1 MADQSI
7 VDEIVQAIDNIHFGS
22 VEVIVQNGQVTQ
34 ISTRIIKKTNVSSKP
49 TKKITGAI
57 PGAILRKRSGT
68 GINLN
73 FKY

>member
-7 VDEIVQAIDNIHFGS
+7 IDEIVQAIDGVNFGS
-22 VEVIVQNGQVTQ
+22 VEVIVQGGVVTQ
-34 ISTRIIKKTNVSSKP
+34 ISTRIIKKTNVSSKKA
-49 TKKITGAI
+49 KKITGVV
-57 PGAILRKRSGT
+57 LRKGSGT

>member
-1 MADQSI
+1 MAHLSI
-7 VDEIVQAIDNIHFGS
+7 IEEIKKTIDSLDYGS

-34 ISTRIIKKTNVSSKP
+34 ISTRIIKKTNVKP
-49 TKKITGAI
+49 AGKITGT
-57 PGAILRKRSGT
+57 LRKSQRT